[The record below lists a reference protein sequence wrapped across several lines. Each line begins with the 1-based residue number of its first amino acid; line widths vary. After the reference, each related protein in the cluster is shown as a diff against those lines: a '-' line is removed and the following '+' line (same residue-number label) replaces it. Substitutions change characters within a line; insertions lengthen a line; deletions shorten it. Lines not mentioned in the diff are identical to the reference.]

1 MNNSI
6 KLSVFEEKMKLATN
20 RSIPEP
26 TQAQLARIEKS
37 IFNNPP
43 PVQTRPIWHH
53 RLVRRVIVALLILV
67 VIGTLVVGPQ
77 KVLAALENLLTFI
90 PGVGLVEPSET
101 AMVLSE
107 SLRYEQ
113 DGVIYT
119 VEAFYAD
126 ENETILAYRVE
137 NLPAHA
143 NQEYIR
149 IIRDENPN
157 LVSPEESY
165 RNGTRAVHLILPN
178 GQHIQA
184 QHTNVLNASSMYLDN
199 TVWAEQLRYQALP
212 EGTNQLRIL
221 FVQIPGMAKGI
232 APENVQLEV
241 NLRPTEEGD
250 IFPIF
255 KPEIVVIE
263 EPEEEAETPKG
274 PLDLLDLNIDAVSM
288 IEGDLLLQVNVSLE
302 EYPDYWVSL
311 KTNSVHLEDAQGKR
325 LPLDYAQ
332 NENDHMMN
340 PGQHIF
346 KVLNF
351 DLENTPQPLRL
362 VADTIELYIPNQYA
376 FTLEKPEDI
385 TYGECK
391 QEPIEFLIIDGSSIH
406 LDEMCLEQ
414 NPNTDNFPEYS
425 VGFLQY
431 TPLPDSLGIYFLL
444 MDNVCE
450 GIKPIFDDYCG
461 GGSGGGGGEGENFKA
476 EHKMSYWTEPQ
487 FPIEVTVGYSI
498 LLSRPWD
505 TRFKLPEEVNSNP
518 IQPDDSQPV
527 EATAIPYEPGDSVS
541 EYEDELEQLRTMLT
555 GYGNQLLETGWVH
568 MVVDQINSAN
578 PEFTLHYETWF
589 NFDVQKNLIARY
601 DQGYDRNGTLLS
613 QTYYAH
619 GIAASVSESEYEQSM
634 AYRVNFYHDS
644 VPLAFFSL
652 VKQFEQKI
660 YQEGYSLMVDAG
672 QYNEQ
677 DVVIFELTSPPL
689 VPYRCENNRECRVI
703 NTAYLDAA
711 TGRLIA
717 ENTYQTFP
725 AGDPTISYPVNW
737 EVAILEAFSDPPME
751 LLQGMK
757 TRAEEIIS
765 RGIMEPREDSHGG
778 GGGS

>member
-6 KLSVFEEKMKLATN
+6 KLDLSEEKIKFATN
-20 RSIPEP
+20 RSIPAP
-26 TQAQLARIEKS
+26 THAQLTRIKKTV
-37 IFNNPP
+37 FNNLPP
-43 PVQTRPIWHH
+43 AQPAPIWH
-53 RLVRRVIVALLILV
+53 RRFVRRVIVALLILV
-67 VIGTLVVGPQ
+67 VIGVLAVGPQ

-90 PGVGLVEPSET
+90 PGVGLIEPSET

-107 SLRYEQ
+107 PLQYEQ

-119 VEAFYAD
+119 IEVFYAD
-126 ENETILAYRVE
+126 ENETILTYQVE
-137 NLPAHA
+137 NLPAQA
-143 NQEYIR
+143 NQEYIQK
-149 IIRDENPN
+149 IMAENPN
-157 LVSPEESY
+157 LVNPQGSSRDGRRVVY
-165 RNGTRAVHLILPN
+165 LILPN

-184 QHTNVLNASSMYLDN
+184 QHTNVSSMYLDN
-199 TVWAEQLRYQALP
+199 TVWAEQLRYRALP
-212 EGTNQLRIL
+212 EGTDQLRIL
-221 FVQIPGMAKGI
+221 FIQIPGMAKGI
-232 APENVQLEV
+232 APENVQLEI
-241 NLRPTEEGD
+241 NLRPAEEGD

-255 KPEIVVIE
+255 EPEIVVIE
-263 EPEEEAETPKG
+263 EPEEEAEIPKG
-274 PLDLLDLNIDAVSM
+274 PLDLIELNIDAVSM
-288 IEGDLLLQVNVSLE
+288 VEGDLLLQVNVSLE

-311 KTNSVHLEDAQGKR
+311 ITNSVHLEDAQGNR
-325 LPLDYAQ
+325 LTLEYAQ
-332 NENDHMMN
+332 NENDRMMN

-385 TYGECK
+385 TYDECK

-444 MDNVCE
+444 MDNACE
-450 GIKPIFDDYCG
+450 GSKPIFDDYCG
-461 GGSGGGGGEGENFKA
+461 GGSGGGGGVGENFKA

-487 FPIEVTVGYSI
+487 FPIEVVANYSI
-498 LLSRPWD
+498 LLSGTWEI
-505 TRFKLPEEVNSNP
+505 RFELPEEVTSNP
-518 IQPDDSQPV
+518 AQPDDSLPA
-527 EATAIPYEPGDSVS
+527 EATAIPYVPGEPVS
-541 EYEDELEQLRTMLT
+541 EFEDELEQLRAMLT

-568 MVVDQINSAN
+568 MVVNQINSRN
-578 PEFTLHYETWF
+578 PEYTSHYETWF
-589 NFDVQKNLIARY
+589 NFDDQKNLIAHY
-601 DQGYDRNGTLLS
+601 DHGYDRNGTLIT
-613 QTYYAH
+613 QTYYAD
-619 GIAASVSESEYEQSM
+619 GIAAGVSESEYELSL
-634 AYRVNFYHDS
+634 AYRVNFYDDS

-660 YQEGYSLMVDAG
+660 YKEGYSLVVEAG
-672 QYNEQ
+672 QYKGQ
-677 DVVIFELTSPPL
+677 DVVIFKITSPPL
-689 VPYRCENNRECRVI
+689 VPYRCENNSECRVI

-717 ENTYQTFP
+717 EDTYQIFP
-725 AGDPTISYPVNW
+725 EGDPTISYPGIW
-737 EVAILEAFSDPPME
+737 EIEVLEALSDPPME
-751 LLQGMK
+751 MLNAMK
-757 TRAEEIIS
+757 MRAEEIIL
-765 RGIMEPREDSHGG
+765 RGIMEPRDDNNDGG